1 MLSGAAPS
9 SIAVVAMTLS
19 LLGCS
24 QENGTAEPPKRHGS
38 PRTNA
43 DATASRGD
51 AAAGPSL
58 CSGCASD
65 VRDPN
70 DTALRVHHIHLNV
83 KDAKVSAG
91 FYEKYFGAKTV
102 QLNGV
107 ATALWAE
114 PLLFLLQEG
123 DFTPSEELRVGFEHV
138 GMGVKDPQTW
148 FDAAS
153 KEGIMV
159 DPRNGAPSMPVS
171 FPIMPGTVPNLDP
184 GVDAFAFVYVR
195 GPNSERIEV
204 WSGLSKFRHAH
215 FMTPDIDGT
224 VAWYEQL
231 LGVPPLLPKSDPTSI
246 LPTNGIALDG
256 VQLNFLAPAAP
267 VDFIETDG
275 QPLDHI
281 AFSVPDLDTMFEHV
295 KALGVPVVSEPG
307 PTPLGFRSFFV
318 RAPQKVLLEFVAA
331 GPVAVP

>member
-1 MLSGAAPS
+1 MLTGAAPP
-9 SIAVVAMTLS
+9 SIAVLATTLS
-19 LLGCS
+19 ILGCT
-24 QENGTAEPPKRHGS
+24 QENAPAQRPGTDGRVATS
-38 PRTNA
+38 A
-43 DATASRGD
+43 DASASKGD
-51 AAAGPSL
+51 AAARTSL
-58 CSGCASD
+58 CSGCPSD

-70 DTALRVHHIHLNV
+70 DTSLRVHHIHLNV
-83 KDAKVSAG
+83 KDAKVSAR
-91 FYEKYFGAKTV
+91 FYEKHFGAKPV

-107 ATALWAE
+107 AAALWAE
-114 PLLFLLQEG
+114 PLLFLLEEG

-138 GMGVKDPQTW
+138 GMGVKDPQAW

-159 DPRNGAPSMPVS
+159 DPRNGAPNMPVS

-231 LGVPPLLPKSDPTSI
+231 LGVPPLMPKSDPTSI
-246 LPTNGIALDG
+246 IPTNGISLDG

-267 VDFIETDG
+267 VDFTKTDG
-275 QPLDHI
+275 QALDHI
-281 AFSVPDLDTMFEHV
+281 AFSVPDLDSMFEHV

-318 RAPQKVLLEFVAA
+318 RAPQEVLLEFVAA
-331 GPVAVP
+331 GPVSVP